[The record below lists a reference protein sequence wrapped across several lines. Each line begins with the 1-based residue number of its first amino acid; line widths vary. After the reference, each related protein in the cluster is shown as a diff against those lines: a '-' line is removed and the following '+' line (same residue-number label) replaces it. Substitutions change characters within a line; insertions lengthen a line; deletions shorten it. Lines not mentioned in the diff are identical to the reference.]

1 MYESCYERFL
11 IKKMNIYREV
21 ARKKGLYNIYYNI
34 NTKIIYYKLYTII

>member
-21 ARKKGLYNIYYNI
+21 ARKKGL
-34 NTKIIYYKLYTII
+34 IIYGSTDFRLVS